1 MTLGEFF
8 IINEQLA
15 PMNAVNCRDLSS
27 HMLQMKSLR
36 ELLGWGDCISCNDK
50 WKSIMKNLGLN
61 MQIKLNDGQ
70 ERVIDKLADSVN
82 TERLSN
88 NPVSITRENIIK
100 LYLNIIS

>member
-1 MTLGEFF
+1 
-8 IINEQLA
+8 
-15 PMNAVNCRDLSS
+15 
-27 HMLQMKSLR
+27 
-36 ELLGWGDCISCNDK
+36 
-50 WKSIMKNLGLN
+50 MKNLGLN

-88 NPVSITRENIIK
+88 NPVSITRENIVK